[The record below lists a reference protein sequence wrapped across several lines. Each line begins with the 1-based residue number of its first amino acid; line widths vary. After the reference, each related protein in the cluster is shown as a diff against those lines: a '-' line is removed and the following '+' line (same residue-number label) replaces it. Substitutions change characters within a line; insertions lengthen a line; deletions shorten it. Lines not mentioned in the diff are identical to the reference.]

1 MSLSQHLAHLYSA
14 RPMPTQ
20 LGDLG
25 LLITRLFF
33 GLSMA
38 LAHGINKVP
47 ASEKWIAKVESLGFI
62 FPEVFAWSA
71 GLSEL
76 IGGILIAAG
85 LITRGAAFSLFV
97 TMCVAAFIAHGG
109 DPYSKMELGLCYGAV
124 SLMLVTLGPGR
135 YSLDQLI
142 SARRGSSYI

>member
-1 MSLSQHLAHLYSA
+1 
-14 RPMPTQ
+14 MPTL

-38 LAHGINKVP
+38 WAHGINKIP
-47 ASEKWIAKVESLGFI
+47 ASEQWIAKVESLGFI

-76 IGGILIAAG
+76 IGGMLIAVG
-85 LITRGAAFSLFV
+85 LLTRGAALSLFF
-97 TMCVAAFIAHGG
+97 TMCVAALIAHGG
-109 DPYSKMELGLCYGAV
+109 DPYSKMELGLCYGVV

-142 SARRGSSYI
+142 STRQK